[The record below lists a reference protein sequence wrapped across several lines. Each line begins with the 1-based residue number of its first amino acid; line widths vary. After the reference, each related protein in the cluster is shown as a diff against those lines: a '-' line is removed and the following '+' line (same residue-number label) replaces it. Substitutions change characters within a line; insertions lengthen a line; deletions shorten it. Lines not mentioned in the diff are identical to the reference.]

1 MVCATRSSTR
11 DPVFRVDVTPKE
23 ATFLHTLKVLKGSKS
38 KKFFET
44 TCVDKHIMFKITQNI
59 HLHIGAMEST
69 MMAEIKIIWDK
80 VPASYLGNGSSWD
93 EDATPTMEIMSKQKI
108 RWARNI
114 DVTSV
119 TDRFKDL
126 ARIVRKVESTS

>member
-1 MVCATRSSTR
+1 
-11 DPVFRVDVTPKE
+11 
-23 ATFLHTLKVLKGSKS
+23 
-38 KKFFET
+38 
-44 TCVDKHIMFKITQNI
+44 MFKITQNI

-69 MMAEIKIIWDK
+69 MMADIKIIWDK

-93 EDATPTMEIMSKQKI
+93 EDATPTMMEIMSKQKI

-119 TDRFKDL
+119 NENHRKGYEEMTINNEPEFSRGHT
-126 ARIVRKVESTS
+126 ARAEISNLV